1 MVPPLIIVPLLHFK
15 INEIVILKL
24 GQFILIL
31 LFTDNLEVTVD
42 GRTKERTSKEYIESS
57 RQNWQNK
64 RS

>member
-42 GRTKERTSKEYIESS
+42 GRTKESTSKEYIESS
-57 RQNWQNK
+57 RQSWQNK

>member
-42 GRTKERTSKEYIESS
+42 GRTKEAHLRNT
-57 RQNWQNK
+57 
-64 RS
+64 